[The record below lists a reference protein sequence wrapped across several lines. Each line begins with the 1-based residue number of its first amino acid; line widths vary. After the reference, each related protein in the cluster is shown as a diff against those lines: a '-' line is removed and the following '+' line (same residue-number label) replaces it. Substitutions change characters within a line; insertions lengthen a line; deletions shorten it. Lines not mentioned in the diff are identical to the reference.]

1 MSWATIQK
9 GVPEERMVDP
19 QNPLDRVHDAVRR
32 SQFRDAI
39 SAASAVPATELGR
52 EQLSNLMDAMLS
64 AAAGLS
70 DGSIDEL
77 AAYDLVVRLGN
88 RLSRND
94 VYRPAVELR
103 VNCALFNKGVVLAQL
118 GRAEEAIA
126 VYDDLVNRTG
136 GSRQLGLRE
145 NAVRALFNKGA
156 SLSGMHRY
164 EEALAVY
171 DELVG
176 TYSNETTPVMNE
188 AVGKAMI
195 NKGIALAE
203 LNRLAEAVGVLDE
216 VVKRWSDATDP
227 VLRERAAKAMLN
239 KAAAMIQLG
248 QDGVALKVYEAIE
261 TLYGRDKAPNVRKQV
276 AVARTRK
283 EALEESLR

>member
-1 MSWATIQK
+1 
-9 GVPEERMVDP
+9 MVDAERS
-19 QNPLDRVHDAVRR
+19 LKRVHDAVKQ

-39 SAASAVPATELGR
+39 SAASAVPTSDLAR
-52 EQLSNLMDAMLS
+52 EQLSHLMDAMLT

-77 AAYDLVVRLGN
+77 TAYDLVVRLGD
-88 RLSRND
+88 RIAPDD

-103 VNCALFNKGVVLAQL
+103 VNAALFNKGVVLAQL

-126 VYDDLVNRTG
+126 VYDVLVRRTG

-156 SLSGMHRY
+156 SLAAMHRN
-164 EEALAVY
+164 EEAIAVY
-171 DELVG
+171 DQLVG
-176 TYSNETTPVMNE
+176 TYSEETTPVMNE

-203 LNRLAEAVGVLDE
+203 LNRLAEAIGVLDE
-216 VVKRWSDATDP
+216 VVKRWSDASDP

-239 KAAAMIQLG
+239 KAAAMIQMG
-248 QDGVALKVYEAIE
+248 QERIALKVYENIE
-261 TLYGRDKAPNVRKQV
+261 KLYGGDRASNVREQV
-276 AVARTRK
+276 AVARVRK
-283 EALEESLR
+283 EALAEAL